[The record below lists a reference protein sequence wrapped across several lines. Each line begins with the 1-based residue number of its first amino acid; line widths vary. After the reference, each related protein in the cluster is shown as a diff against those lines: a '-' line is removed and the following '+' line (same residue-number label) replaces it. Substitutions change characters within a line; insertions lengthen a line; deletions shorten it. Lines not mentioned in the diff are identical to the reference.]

1 MYVFHN
7 ALNMSALSGES
18 KPLTF
23 YNVLRTG
30 SAWRFHV
37 CSLRDRAAP
46 ISPNVLLSPLR
57 CAPRQVYRSDW
68 GGGPPGEAMLSC
80 GDSGTYGFLLRR
92 VSRSADPTDLVK
104 KGLSIHLSVH
114 LM

>member
-1 MYVFHN
+1 
-7 ALNMSALSGES
+7 
-18 KPLTF
+18 
-23 YNVLRTG
+23 
-30 SAWRFHV
+30 
-37 CSLRDRAAP
+37 
-46 ISPNVLLSPLR
+46 
-57 CAPRQVYRSDW
+57 
-68 GGGPPGEAMLSC
+68 MLSC